1 MSVTRPLPLPLIL
14 AEAGIQKSWTW
25 SWVPAFAGTNGKKSG
40 LLFFCLIALIV
51 VPAEVLAQGSPFG
64 VGPTPA
70 PAPSGISGWIL
81 AEQARFFRALSAA
94 IREAKADGSAAY
106 GLFWLSFLYGI
117 FHAAGPGHGK
127 AVISAYLLADG
138 STIPRGIVLSALAA
152 LAQAITA
159 IALVGIAAVLL
170 GATARAMGE
179 TVRILE
185 IGAYTVIIVF
195 GLLLAWRKGRAF
207 LQALGAWRSGQ
218 QPAHDHAHDH
228 HHVHDEHCG
237 HSHGPEP
244 AELKGR
250 GWLKRGL
257 AAVAAVGLR
266 PCSGAILVLVFTLSQ
281 GIFLIGVISTFAMAA
296 GTAITV
302 AAIAILAVGAKE
314 VAGWLASGRGGFG
327 TIAFRGLELAGA
339 FLVIAVGALL
349 LTGLMASERM
359 FPV

>member
-1 MSVTRPLPLPLIL
+1 MLGLRP
-14 AEAGIQKSWTW
+14 GIAALT
-25 SWVPAFAGTNGKKSG
+25 
-40 LLFFCLIALIV
+40 LALIGV
-51 VPAEVLAQGSPFG
+51 CVAGLSVAALAQGSPFG
-64 VGPTPA
+64 VGPAPA
-70 PAPSGISGWIL
+70 PAAPSGISGWIL
-81 AEQARFFRALSAA
+81 AEQARFFRALSTA
-94 IREAKADGSAAY
+94 IRAAKADGSAAY

-159 IALVGIAAVLL
+159 IVLVGIAAVLL

-207 LQALGAWRSGQ
+207 LQALAAWRNGETV
-218 QPAHDHAHDH
+218 HDQAHDH

-244 AELKGR
+244 AELQGR

-281 GIFLIGVISTFAMAA
+281 GIFLIGVISTFAMAV

-314 VAGWLASGRGGFG
+314 VAGWLASGRGGLG

>member
-1 MSVTRPLPLPLIL
+1 VTGAAAIKLPRWPLASLASAAGMSGVFVLAFILLLLPID
-14 AEAGIQKSWTW
+14 AQ
-25 SWVPAFAGTNGKKSG
+25 
-40 LLFFCLIALIV
+40 
-51 VPAEVLAQGSPFG
+51 AQGSPFG
-64 VGPTPA
+64 VGPSQA
-70 PAPSGISGWIL
+70 PAGPSGISGWIL
-81 AEQARFFRALSAA
+81 TEQARFFKSLSAA

-138 STIPRGIVLSALAA
+138 STIPRGIALSSLAA
-152 LAQAITA
+152 LAQAVTA
-159 IALVGIAAVLL
+159 IVLVGVAAVLL

-185 IGAYTVIIVF
+185 LGAYSLIVAF
-195 GLLLAWRKGRAF
+195 GLALAWRKGKA
-207 LQALGAWRSGQ
+207 LVQALAVWRNPQ
-218 QPAHDHAHDH
+218 AHAEVHAHDH
-228 HHVHDEHCG
+228 GHDHHIHDEHCG

-244 AELKGR
+244 VELEGR

-257 AAVAAVGLR
+257 GAVVAVGLR

-281 GIFLIGVISTFAMAA
+281 GIFLIGVVSTLAMAA

-302 AAIAILAVGAKE
+302 AVIAIMAVGARE
-314 VAGWLASGRGGFG
+314 IAGWLASGRDGLG
-327 TIAFRGLELAGA
+327 TVAFRGLELAGA
-339 FLVIAVGALL
+339 FLVIAVGVLL

-359 FPV
+359 FAV